1 MVDHHSPD
9 PDPPTPKTPGRSED
23 RIVPPMPHE
32 DQFHGMDEEDEPYS
46 DPEHARR
53 LAAVR
58 TELFRRPQAK
68 WEPEE

>member
-1 MVDHHSPD
+1 
-9 PDPPTPKTPGRSED
+9 
-23 RIVPPMPHE
+23 MPHE
-32 DQFHGMDEEDEPYS
+32 DQFHGVEEEDEPYN

-58 TELFRRPQAK
+58 TELFRRAQAK